1 MSASSLPDS
10 SSLDPYDRI
19 NSNINILKDLTYSKG
34 ISKKEL
40 NSQIDIIVKQCET
53 MLILGYLQ
61 QNQPSKVQTLIDK
74 GKVLL
79 KTELRPIEYFENLPE
94 FIEKAKEM
102 VQSEKGSSVHSHNIK
117 KEGEIKQVIDGL
129 SPAQAKRYN
138 SVINDP
144 ELTAEQRDILKEG
157 YCHNLEELKRRFK
170 NKTIEDG
177 QSDGLSVFQEGLSQN
192 LEKRLYLSRGDKP
205 ESLVRMVR
213 YGNVGGVPQTFI
225 DVELTEENIVRQV
238 AGDDKAVFP
247 EFSRLWQTQFAR
259 GGILIA
265 VIIDN
270 CEKKNAVRG
279 SQSPTEKGVLL
290 KHKTPIDVKNI
301 LWIVGEDLS
310 ETEQVEE
317 ADRKARSSRME
328 SLIVQKNQEKEL
340 QRANTLPRPNLK
352 IDTTRPRN
360 ESVQTTPTTAST
372 STASPKTANP
382 TIVSPRKS
390 EPEKGSLRKNSNNQ
404 TPNT

>member
-1 MSASSLPDS
+1 MSTSLRPDPSSLH
-10 SSLDPYDRI
+10 PYERI

-40 NSQIDIIVKQCET
+40 NSQIDIIVKQCESI
-53 MLILGYLQ
+53 LIPGFLQ
-61 QNQPSKVQTLIDK
+61 PNQLSKVKALVEK
-74 GKVLL
+74 GKLLL
-79 KTELRPIEYFENLPE
+79 KSELSPTKYFENLSE
-94 FIEKAKEM
+94 FIEKAKEI
-102 VQSEKGSSVHSHNIK
+102 VQSEKDSDLERENI
-117 KEGEIKQVIDGL
+117 EGETKQVIDGL

-138 SVINDP
+138 SVINNP

-259 GGILIA
+259 GGLLIA

-404 TPNT
+404 TSNT